1 MAQINISQAA
11 PGHVLGVLADGEVW
25 TTDQVSRSS
34 LLAASTV
41 PGVLNFL
48 LGEGLVERPVRGR
61 YRITEAGRAHLQEL
75 AN

>member
-1 MAQINISQAA
+1 MAQINIHQAA

-25 TTDQVSRSS
+25 TTDQLSRTS

-41 PGVLNFL
+41 PGVLGAL
-48 LGEGLVERPVRGR
+48 LAAGLVERPVRGR
-61 YRITEAGRAHLQEL
+61 YRITADGRAHLQEL